1 MTLNK
6 SVSSNPLYFEKIHKL
21 LFKYGTPSVI
31 SMLVGSLYNIVD
43 QIFIGQGIG
52 INGNAATNVAFPLT
66 IICIF
71 ISLFIGVGGASLY
84 SIMLGSGENKN
95 ASVIIGNTVTLSFL
109 FGIALSLIVKLLNK
123 KLMIIFGSTNEI
135 LEYAYS
141 YADITS
147 YGFTAYIFTMVMSY
161 TVRADGNP
169 KYSMAFVLSGAVINT
184 ILDPIFIFVFKMG
197 MPGAAL
203 ATVIGQYVS
212 FFVAFIYLFK
222 FKNIKLEK
230 SSFILK
236 YKQVLK
242 IFALGASAGFSNL
255 SMMILQ
261 IVMNN
266 VLSSYGSSS
275 IYGGNIPLAV
285 SGIAAKI
292 NMIVMSFVIGTSQG
306 SQPIIGFNY
315 GAKNYDRVIDTYK
328 LTMTITAIITFI
340 AFLLFQLFPRQIVSV
355 FGNGSKLYF
364 QFSEKYMRI
373 FMMLM
378 IINAAQPVTG
388 TFFSSLGKAFKGAF
402 LAVTRQT
409 LFLLPLI
416 IILPKF
422 FGIDGVMYAGP
433 IADGAA
439 LIVTIILVSIEI
451 KNIKKLKE
459 NIN

>member
-84 SIMLGSGENKN
+84 SIMLGRGENKN

-266 VLSSYGSSS
+266 VLSRYGSSS

-355 FGNGSKLYF
+355 FGDGSELYF

-439 LIVTIILVSIEI
+439 LIVTIILVSVEI

>member
-1 MTLNK
+1 M
-6 SVSSNPLYFEKIHKL
+6 SVSSNPLYYEKIHRL
-21 LFKYGTPSVI
+21 LFKYGTPSII

-43 QIFIGQGIG
+43 QIFIGQGVG

-71 ISLFIGVGGASLY
+71 ISLFLGVGGASLY
-84 SIMLGSGENKN
+84 SILLGKGENKH
-95 ASVIIGNTVTLSFL
+95 ASVIIGNSITLSFV
-109 FGIALSLIVKLLNK
+109 FGIILSIVVKIFNT
-123 KLMIIFGSTNEI
+123 KLMIAFGSTKEV
-135 LEYAYS
+135 LDYAVIYT
-141 YADITS
+141 DITS
-147 YGFTAYIFTMVMSY
+147 FGFTAYIFSMVMSY
-161 TVRADGNP
+161 TIRADGSP
-169 KYSMAFVLSGAVINT
+169 KYSMASVLSGAIVNT
-184 ILDPIFIFVFKMG
+184 ILDPLFIFVFKMG
-197 MPGAAL
+197 IAGAAL

-212 FFVAFIYLFK
+212 FFIAFAYIFK
-222 FKNIKLEK
+222 FKNIQFEK
-230 SSFILK
+230 QSFIPEFK
-236 YKQVLK
+236 SILK

-266 VLSSYGSSS
+266 VLSYYGSNS

-285 SGIAAKI
+285 SGIVAKV
-292 NMIVMSFVIGTSQG
+292 NMLVMSFVIGASQG

-315 GAKNYDRVIDTYK
+315 GAKNYDRVIETYK
-328 LTMTITAIITFI
+328 YTIIITSIITFI
-340 AFLLFQLFPRQIVSV
+340 AFLLFQFFPRQIVSI
-355 FGNGSKLYF
+355 FGDGSELYF

-416 IILPKF
+416 IILPRI

-439 LIVTIILVSIEI
+439 LLVTIIMVAIEI
-451 KNIKKLKE
+451 KHLKSLQD
-459 NIN
+459 NTK

>member
-459 NIN
+459 K